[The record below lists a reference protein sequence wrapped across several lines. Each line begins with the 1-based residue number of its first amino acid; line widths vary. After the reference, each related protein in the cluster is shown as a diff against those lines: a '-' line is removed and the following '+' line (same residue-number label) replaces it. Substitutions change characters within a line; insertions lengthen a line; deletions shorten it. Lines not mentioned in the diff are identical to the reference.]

1 MTDFSFYKNLAPCD
15 TNITAGGDVLIQD
28 EYWNKFVNDG
38 KVESYLNYREHLK
51 TQGSVY
57 DGTNSI
63 YDRRTDNS
71 GATNR

>member
-1 MTDFSFYKNLAPCD
+1 MN
-15 TNITAGGDVLIQD
+15 QD
-28 EYWNKFVNDG
+28 EYWNKFKNDG
-38 KVESYLNYREHLK
+38 KIESYLNYRGHLK

-63 YDRRTDNS
+63 NDRRTDNT